1 MKIETEIILLLII
14 SLLSL
19 SAIYVIFEDHR
30 DISFGGKVLATHD
43 LKDEGCILYVRSGQS
58 IEKIFIPPN
67 LLDEMGSLDL
77 GCEIIV
83 DGSIVNFRGE
93 REVLAINISQV

>member
-1 MKIETEIILLLII
+1 MKVETEIILLLTI

-19 SAIYVIFEDHR
+19 SVIYVIFEDYR

-43 LKDEGCILYVRSGQS
+43 LEDGGCILYVRSEQS

-67 LLDEMGSLDL
+67 LLDNIGSLDI

-83 DGSIVNFRGE
+83 DGSIVNFKEE

>member
-1 MKIETEIILLLII
+1 MKIETEIILLLTI

-19 SAIYVIFEDHR
+19 SVIYVVFEDHR
-30 DISFGGKVLATHD
+30 DISFGGKVIATHD
-43 LKDEGCILYVRSGQS
+43 LEDGGCILYVQSGQS

-67 LLDEMGSLDL
+67 LLDEMGNLDL

-83 DGSIVNFRGE
+83 DGSIVNFKGE
-93 REVLAINISQV
+93 KEVLAINISQV